1 MATDSNMFL
10 LKNVRAV
17 FPKYFEGEAEAFDGK
32 GDEYYSGSFI
42 LPKDHPQ
49 MAEIKDRIRKAAA
62 DKWAEKGPAMLKV
75 FAAKDKLPLH
85 DGALKADKA
94 YGAAYEDKLYISA
107 RNNARTNPPIPVFDN
122 VKDPATGEAR
132 VIKSKADPHA
142 PYSGAY
148 VNVVLNFFGYDAGGG
163 QGIGASIGGVQWH
176 AAGERLAGGVTASAS
191 QFEAADPGEVFPSDA
206 KSSKKGIDALDDDI
220 PF

>member
-1 MATDSNMFL
+1 MTTDNLFL
-10 LKNVRAV
+10 LKNVRIT
-17 FPKYFEGEAEAFDGK
+17 FPKLFEGEAEAFDGK
-32 GDEYYSGSFI
+32 GDEYYSASFL

-49 MAEIKDRIRKAAA
+49 VPEIKDRIRKAAVAKWA
-62 DKWAEKGPAMLKV
+62 DKGPSMLKV

-94 YGAAYEDKLYISA
+94 YGAAYLGMLYISA

-132 VIKSKADPHA
+132 AIRSKGDAHA

-148 VNVVLNFFGYDAGGG
+148 VNVYLNFFGYEQGGG
-163 QGIGASIGGVQWH
+163 QGIGSSIAGVQWR
-176 AAGERLAGGVTASAS
+176 ADGERLAGGVTAVAS
-191 QFEAADPGEVFPSDA
+191 QFEAAELEDVFPSEA
-206 KSSKKGIDALDDDI
+206 PGAKKGVAALDDDI
-220 PF
+220 LF